1 MRQNNAKK
9 NKNNMYLKGGG
20 VSPSPLPR
28 QLADAFGN
36 FAEGRADDCS
46 KNVGAWRYCAT
57 AGDESDGLAF
67 EINEINVAQH
77 ECERKSCGMH
87 GGCSP
92 AAVAQ
97 LIDNVWAGER
107 KRDAAHDSAEG
118 K

>member
-1 MRQNNAKK
+1 MAKSCEAK
-9 NKNNMYLKGGG
+9 QENVHLKGGG
-20 VSPSPLPR
+20 VRRSPSPR
-28 QLADAFGN
+28 QLADACGN
-36 FAEGRADDCS
+36 CAERRADDCS
-46 KNVGAWRYCAT
+46 EYVGAWRYCAT